1 MQNSSPDAERLE
13 LFRNQ
18 VLLPL
23 QPVDPKEQAANAEID
38 QIIDSSMG
46 LGIDKLG
53 IIDLPVVNYR
63 AGLYIYLNALV
74 LPLSLVL

>member
-1 MQNSSPDAERLE
+1 MQNSAADAERLE

-46 LGIDKLG
+46 IDNLG

-74 LPLSLVL
+74 ASLSFIL